1 MYRERYCFTL
11 IPDPPLK
18 PDSVNVEQPKENFGK
33 AKGSLPGKTT
43 NKVRLKTD
51 G

>member
-18 PDSVNVEQPKENFGK
+18 SDSANVEQQKENFGK
-33 AKGSLPGKTT
+33 VKDSLPGKTI
-43 NKVRLKTD
+43 NKPRLKTD